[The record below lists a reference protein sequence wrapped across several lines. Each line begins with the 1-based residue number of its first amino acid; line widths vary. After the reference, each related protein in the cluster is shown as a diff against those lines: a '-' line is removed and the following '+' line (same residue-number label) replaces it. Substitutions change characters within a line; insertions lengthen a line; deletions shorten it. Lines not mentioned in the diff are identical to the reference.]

1 MNDAATKQEADLTRD
16 LAAKLASPQVLGVGG
31 STVTRTPAF
40 KAQGKVTTL
49 DHLDSSLQKLFVA
62 YQDMRGLGDALVGKD
77 AEKGQISLTFEKGEG
92 ALVGQVHLAA
102 QDVENLALAISQE
115 VARIKASI

>member
-1 MNDAATKQEADLTRD
+1 MNDAATRQEADLTRE
-16 LAAKLASPQVLGVGG
+16 LATKLSPQLGVGG
-31 STVTRTPAF
+31 STATRTPAL
-40 KAQGKVTTL
+40 KALGKVTTL

-62 YQDMRGLGDALVGKD
+62 YQDMRGLGDTLVGKD
-77 AEKGQISLTFEKGEG
+77 AEKGLLSLTFEKGEG

-115 VARIKASI
+115 VARIKAGI